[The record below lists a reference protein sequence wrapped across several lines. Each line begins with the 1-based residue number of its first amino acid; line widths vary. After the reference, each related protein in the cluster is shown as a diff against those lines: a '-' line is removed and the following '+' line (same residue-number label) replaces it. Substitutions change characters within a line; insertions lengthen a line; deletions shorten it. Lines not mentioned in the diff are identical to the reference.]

1 MRYASPDTLVRL
13 NVGDGDLSER
23 WFQFSIEPMHDLA
36 GRVQGLMSVAT
47 DVTAQVLA
55 RRALEQS
62 HAEHQ
67 RLLKRA
73 QDAAR
78 AKDEVLAML
87 GHELRNPL
95 APIVSALHVM
105 QARQDSSTEREQAVI
120 RRQVKHM
127 SRLVDDLR
135 DVLRIAR
142 GRVRLQPSLTRA
154 AVILR
159 RAAEMAQPLIAQR
172 RHELIVEPPARPVL
186 WWGDADRLV
195 QVVSNLLTNAA
206 RYTPVGG
213 RIHLSGRRVA
223 RQLVI
228 EVTDNGMGIPPEALD
243 GIFDLFYQVQR
254 QAPDRA
260 AGGLVLGLALVK
272 SLVRMH
278 EGDVEA
284 HSDGPG
290 QGSRF
295 VVRLPLREQPVEAAR
310 GTLLTDAAWQHS
322 RRVLLVDDNQ
332 DGVELLA
339 EAPALQGHQVHVAFE
354 AEQGLLLAEQHRP
367 QLALLDI
374 GLPGMDGHALAA
386 RMRTLLGDDCT
397 LVALSGYSQQGD
409 RERARAAGFA
419 HYLVKPVDPARRW
432 R

>member
-1 MRYASPDTLVRL
+1 MAIMSGPRHVFTLANPLYCHILGRTEEALLGKTYREAFPELAAAAPLRRL
-13 NVGDGDLSER
+13 E
-23 WFQFSIEPMHDLA
+23 
-36 GRVQGLMSVAT
+36 
-47 DVTAQVLA
+47 
-55 RRALEQS
+55 
-62 HAEHQ
+62 
-67 RLLKRA
+67 RA

-78 AKDEVLAML
+78 AKDEFLAML

-105 QARQDSSTEREQAVI
+105 QARQDSTTEREQAVI
-120 RRQVKHM
+120 
-127 SRLVDDLR
+127 S
-135 DVLRIAR
+135 RIAR

-195 QVVSNLLTNAA
+195 QVVCNLLTNAA

-213 RIHLSGRRVA
+213 RIHLSGGRVA
-223 RQLVI
+223 KQLVI

-254 QAPDRA
+254 QASDRA
-260 AGGLVLGLALVK
+260 AGGLGLRLALVK

-278 EGDVEA
+278 EGEVEA

-339 EAPALQGHQVHVAFE
+339 EALALQGHQVHVAFE

-386 RMRTLLGDDCT
+386 RAPPALRTT
-397 LVALSGYSQQGD
+397 WSSPST
-409 RERARAAGFA
+409 RRAC
-419 HYLVKPVDPARRW
+419 W

>member
-1 MRYASPDTLVRL
+1 
-13 NVGDGDLSER
+13 
-23 WFQFSIEPMHDLA
+23 
-36 GRVQGLMSVAT
+36 
-47 DVTAQVLA
+47 
-55 RRALEQS
+55 
-62 HAEHQ
+62 
-67 RLLKRA
+67 
-73 QDAAR
+73 
-78 AKDEVLAML
+78 ML
-87 GHELRNPL
+87 
-95 APIVSALHVM
+95 
-105 QARQDSSTEREQAVI
+105 
-120 RRQVKHM
+120 
-127 SRLVDDLR
+127 

-223 RQLVI
+223 KQLVI
-228 EVTDNGMGIPPEALD
+228 EVTDNGMGIAPEALD
-243 GIFDLFYQVQR
+243 GIFDVFYQVQR
-254 QAPDRA
+254 QASDRA

-278 EGDVEA
+278 EGEVEA

-339 EAPALQGHQVHVAFE
+339 EALALQGHQVHVAFE
-354 AEQGLLLAEQHRP
+354 ADQGLLLAEQHRP

-386 RMRTLLGDDCT
+386 RAPPALRTTRSSPSTRRLLALMAAFGADAGPAQRQSPDDSAMAP
-397 LVALSGYSQQGD
+397 LN
-409 RERARAAGFA
+409 
-419 HYLVKPVDPARRW
+419 
-432 R
+432 